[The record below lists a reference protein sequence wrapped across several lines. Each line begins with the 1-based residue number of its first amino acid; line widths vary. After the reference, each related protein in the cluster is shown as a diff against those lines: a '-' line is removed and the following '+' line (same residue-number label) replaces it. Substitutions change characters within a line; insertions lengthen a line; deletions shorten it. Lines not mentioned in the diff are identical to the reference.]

1 MNEAMTSDTEARPV
15 ALVTGAS
22 SGIGAAAGA
31 AFVEAG
37 YHVIGTSRNA
47 GGAAPRE
54 GVTLLDLDVGSDDS
68 VAALV
73 EAVIGRFGRID
84 VLVNNA
90 GIGSG
95 GAAEESSID
104 QAQRVFDVNFFG
116 LIRMTNAVLPY
127 MREQGEGRIINVSSV
142 LGFVPVPFGAL
153 YAASKHAVEGYSES
167 VDHEVRQHGVRVLL
181 VEPGFT
187 KTGFDAS
194 IVPPAVSLPAYA
206 DDRRSAEAVLAE
218 SMVSGDEPSVVA
230 ATIVRAATDAMP
242 RLRYPA
248 GRQAR
253 QLAMLRRLV
262 PSRTFD
268 RQIHRFN
275 RQPSIPRRRAR

>member
-1 MNEAMTSDTEARPV
+1 MNEVMSPRPL

-22 SGIGAAAGA
+22 SGIGEAAAI

-37 YHVIGTSRNA
+37 YDVVGTSRNSA
-47 GGAAPRE
+47 GTVSPV

-73 EAVIGRFGRID
+73 DDVIGRFGRID

-90 GIGSG
+90 GIGAG
-95 GAAEESSID
+95 GAAEESSVE
-104 QAQRVFDVNFFG
+104 QARRVFDVNFFG
-116 LIRMTNAVLPY
+116 LIRMTKAVLPH
-127 MREQGEGRIINVSSV
+127 MRAQGEGRIINVSSV

-187 KTGFDAS
+187 MTSFDAN
-194 IVPPAVSLPAYA
+194 IVPPAVSLAAYA

-230 ATIVRAATDAMP
+230 ATIVRAATDAKP
-242 RLRYPA
+242 KLRYPA
-248 GRQAR
+248 GRQAK
-253 QLAMLRRLV
+253 QLTLLRRIV
-262 PSRTFD
+262 PTRTFD
-268 RQIHRFN
+268 KQIHKFN
-275 RQPSIPRRRAR
+275 RQPGRPVERRAG

>member
-1 MNEAMTSDTEARPV
+1 MNEVMSPRPL

-22 SGIGAAAGA
+22 SGIGEAAAI

-37 YHVIGTSRNA
+37 YDVVGTSRNSA
-47 GGAAPRE
+47 GTASLV

-68 VAALV
+68 VSALV
-73 EAVIGRFGRID
+73 DDVIGRFGRID

-90 GIGSG
+90 GIGAG
-95 GAAEESSID
+95 GAAEESSVE
-104 QAQRVFDVNFFG
+104 QARRVFDVNFFG
-116 LIRMTNAVLPY
+116 LIRMTKAVLPH
-127 MREQGEGRIINVSSV
+127 MRAQGKGRIINVSSV

-187 KTGFDAS
+187 KTAFDAN
-194 IVPPAVSLPAYA
+194 IVPPAVSLAAYA

-230 ATIVRAATDAMP
+230 ATIVRAATDAKP
-242 RLRYPA
+242 KLRYPA
-248 GRQAR
+248 GRQAK
-253 QLAMLRRLV
+253 QLTLLRRIV
-262 PSRTFD
+262 PTRTFD
-268 RQIHRFN
+268 KQIHKFN
-275 RQPSIPRRRAR
+275 RQPGRPVERRAG

>member
-1 MNEAMTSDTEARPV
+1 MDEVMSPRPL

-22 SGIGAAAGA
+22 SGIGEAAAT

-37 YHVIGTSRNA
+37 YDVVGTSRNSA
-47 GGAAPRE
+47 GTVSPV
-54 GVTLLDLDVGSDDS
+54 GVTLLNLDVGSDDS
-68 VAALV
+68 VSALV
-73 EAVIGRFGRID
+73 DDVIGRFGRID

-90 GIGSG
+90 GIGAG
-95 GAAEESSID
+95 GAAEESSVE
-104 QAQRVFDVNFFG
+104 QARRVFDVNFFG
-116 LIRMTNAVLPY
+116 LIRMTKAVLPH
-127 MREQGEGRIINVSSV
+127 MRAQGEGRIINVSSV

-187 KTGFDAS
+187 KTSFDAN
-194 IVPPAVSLPAYA
+194 IVPPAVSLAAYA

-230 ATIVRAATDAMP
+230 ATIVRAATDAKP
-242 RLRYPA
+242 KLRYPA
-248 GRQAR
+248 GRQAK
-253 QLAMLRRLV
+253 QLTLLRRIV
-262 PSRTFD
+262 PTRTFD
-268 RQIHRFN
+268 KQIHKFN
-275 RQPSIPRRRAR
+275 RQPGRPVERRAG

>member
-1 MNEAMTSDTEARPV
+1 MNEVMSPRPL

-22 SGIGAAAGA
+22 SGIGEAAAI

-37 YHVIGTSRNA
+37 YDVVGTSRNSA
-47 GGAAPRE
+47 GTASLV

-68 VAALV
+68 VSALV
-73 EAVIGRFGRID
+73 DDVIGRFGRID

-90 GIGSG
+90 GIGAG
-95 GAAEESSID
+95 GAAEESSVE
-104 QAQRVFDVNFFG
+104 QARRVFDVNFFG
-116 LIRMTNAVLPY
+116 LIRMTKAVLPH
-127 MREQGEGRIINVSSV
+127 MRAQGKGRIINVSSV

-187 KTGFDAS
+187 KTSFDAN
-194 IVPPAVSLPAYA
+194 IVPPAVSLAAYA

-230 ATIVRAATDAMP
+230 ATIVRAATDAKP
-242 RLRYPA
+242 KLRYPA
-248 GRQAR
+248 GRQAK
-253 QLAMLRRLV
+253 QLTLLRRIV
-262 PSRTFD
+262 PTRTFD
-268 RQIHRFN
+268 KQIHKFN
-275 RQPSIPRRRAR
+275 RQPGRPVERRAG

>member
-1 MNEAMTSDTEARPV
+1 MNEVMSPRPL

-22 SGIGAAAGA
+22 SGIGEAAAI

-37 YHVIGTSRNA
+37 YDVVGTSRNSA
-47 GGAAPRE
+47 GTASLV

-68 VAALV
+68 VSALV
-73 EAVIGRFGRID
+73 DDVIGRFGRID

-90 GIGSG
+90 GIGAG
-95 GAAEESSID
+95 GAAEESSVE
-104 QAQRVFDVNFFG
+104 QARRVFDVNFFG
-116 LIRMTNAVLPY
+116 LIRMTKAVLPH
-127 MREQGEGRIINVSSV
+127 MRAQGKGRIINVSSV

-187 KTGFDAS
+187 KTAFDAN
-194 IVPPAVSLPAYA
+194 IVPPAVSLAAYA

-230 ATIVRAATDAMP
+230 ATIVRAPTDAKP
-242 RLRYPA
+242 KLRYPA
-248 GRQAR
+248 GRQAK
-253 QLAMLRRLV
+253 QLTLLRRIV
-262 PSRTFD
+262 PTRTFD
-268 RQIHRFN
+268 KQIHKFN
-275 RQPSIPRRRAR
+275 RQPGRPVERRAG

>member
-1 MNEAMTSDTEARPV
+1 MTSPRPV

-22 SGIGAAAGA
+22 SGIGEAAAT

-37 YHVIGTSRNA
+37 YDVIGTSRNTSRA
-47 GGAAPRE
+47 TPRE

-68 VAALV
+68 VADLV
-73 EAVIGRFGRID
+73 DAVIERFGRID
-84 VLVNNA
+84 ILVNNA

-116 LIRMTNAVLPY
+116 LIRMTKAVLPH
-127 MREQGEGRIINVSSV
+127 MRGQGEGRIINVSSV

-153 YAASKHAVEGYSES
+153 YAASKHAVEGYSAS

-187 KTGFDAS
+187 KTAFDAN
-194 IVPPAVSLPAYA
+194 IVPPAITLSAYA

-218 SMVSGDEPSVVA
+218 PMLSGDEPSVVA
-230 ATIVRAATDAMP
+230 ATIVRAATDAKP
-242 RLRYPA
+242 KLRYPA
-248 GRQAR
+248 GTQAR
-253 QLAMLRRLV
+253 QLTMLRRIV
-262 PSRTFD
+262 PTRTFD
-268 RQIHRFN
+268 GQIHKFN
-275 RQPSIPRRRAR
+275 RQPSSPRASSEMIKP

>member
-1 MNEAMTSDTEARPV
+1 MTRPRPV

-22 SGIGAAAGA
+22 SGIGEATAA
-31 AFVEAG
+31 AFVAAG
-37 YHVIGTSRNA
+37 YDVVGTSRNSS
-47 GGAAPRE
+47 GATPRE

-68 VAALV
+68 VSALV
-73 EAVIGRFGRID
+73 DAVIGRFGRID

-116 LIRMTNAVLPY
+116 LIRMTKAVLPH
-127 MREQGEGRIINVSSV
+127 MRAQGEGRIINVSSV

-187 KTGFDAS
+187 KTAFDAN
-194 IVPPAVSLPAYA
+194 IVSPAISLPAYA
-206 DDRRSAEAVLAE
+206 DDRRSAEAVLEE

-230 ATIVRAATDAMP
+230 ATIVRAATDAKP
-242 RLRYPA
+242 KLRYPA
-248 GRQAR
+248 GRQAK
-253 QLAMLRRLV
+253 QLAMLRRIV
-262 PSRTFD
+262 PARTFD
-268 RQIHRFN
+268 KQIHKFN
-275 RQPSIPRRRAR
+275 RQPGRPRASSEITP

>member
-1 MNEAMTSDTEARPV
+1 MNEVMSPRPL

-22 SGIGAAAGA
+22 SGIGEAAAI

-37 YHVIGTSRNA
+37 YDVVGTSRNSA
-47 GGAAPRE
+47 GTVSPV

-73 EAVIGRFGRID
+73 DDVIGRFGRID

-90 GIGSG
+90 GIGAG
-95 GAAEESSID
+95 GAAEESSVE
-104 QAQRVFDVNFFG
+104 QARRVFDVNFFG
-116 LIRMTNAVLPY
+116 LIRMTKAVLPH
-127 MREQGEGRIINVSSV
+127 MRAQGEGRIINVSSV

-153 YAASKHAVEGYSES
+153 YAASKHSVEGYSES

-187 KTGFDAS
+187 KTSFDAN
-194 IVPPAVSLPAYA
+194 IVPPAVSLAAYA

-230 ATIVRAATDAMP
+230 ATIVRAATDAKP
-242 RLRYPA
+242 KLRYPA
-248 GRQAR
+248 GRQAK
-253 QLAMLRRLV
+253 QLTLLRRIV
-262 PSRTFD
+262 PTRTFD
-268 RQIHRFN
+268 KQIHKFN
-275 RQPSIPRRRAR
+275 RQPGRPVERRAG

>member
-1 MNEAMTSDTEARPV
+1 MNEVMSPRPL

-22 SGIGAAAGA
+22 SGIGEAAAI

-37 YHVIGTSRNA
+37 YDVVGTSRNSA
-47 GGAAPRE
+47 GTVSPV

-73 EAVIGRFGRID
+73 DDVIGRFGRID

-90 GIGSG
+90 GIGAG
-95 GAAEESSID
+95 GAAEESSVE
-104 QAQRVFDVNFFG
+104 QARRVFDVNFFG
-116 LIRMTNAVLPY
+116 LIRMTKAVLPH
-127 MREQGEGRIINVSSV
+127 MRAQGEGRIINVSSV

-153 YAASKHAVEGYSES
+153 YAASKHSVEGYSES

-187 KTGFDAS
+187 MTSFDAN
-194 IVPPAVSLPAYA
+194 IVPPAVSLAAYA

-230 ATIVRAATDAMP
+230 ATIVRAATDAKP
-242 RLRYPA
+242 KLRYPA
-248 GRQAR
+248 GRQAK
-253 QLAMLRRLV
+253 QLTLLRRIV
-262 PSRTFD
+262 PTRTFD
-268 RQIHRFN
+268 KQIHKFN
-275 RQPSIPRRRAR
+275 RQPGRPVERRAG

>member
-1 MNEAMTSDTEARPV
+1 MNEVMSPRPL

-22 SGIGAAAGA
+22 SGIGEAVAI
-31 AFVEAG
+31 AFAEAG
-37 YHVIGTSRNA
+37 YDVVGTSRNSA
-47 GGAAPRE
+47 GTVSPV

-73 EAVIGRFGRID
+73 DDVMGRFGRID

-90 GIGSG
+90 GIGAG
-95 GAAEESSID
+95 GAAEESSVE
-104 QAQRVFDVNFFG
+104 QARRVFDVNFFG
-116 LIRMTNAVLPY
+116 LIRMTKAVLPH
-127 MREQGEGRIINVSSV
+127 MRAQGEGRIINVSSV

-187 KTGFDAS
+187 KTSFDAN
-194 IVPPAVSLPAYA
+194 IVPPAVSLAAYA

-230 ATIVRAATDAMP
+230 ATIVRAATDAKP
-242 RLRYPA
+242 KLRYPA
-248 GRQAR
+248 GRQAK
-253 QLAMLRRLV
+253 QLTLLRRIV
-262 PSRTFD
+262 PTRTFD
-268 RQIHRFN
+268 KQIHKFN
-275 RQPSIPRRRAR
+275 RQPGRPVERRAG

>member
-1 MNEAMTSDTEARPV
+1 MNEVMSPRPL

-22 SGIGAAAGA
+22 SGIGEAAAI

-37 YHVIGTSRNA
+37 YDVVGTSRNSA
-47 GGAAPRE
+47 GTVSPV

-68 VAALV
+68 VSALV
-73 EAVIGRFGRID
+73 DDVIGRFGRID

-90 GIGSG
+90 GIGAG
-95 GAAEESSID
+95 GAAEESSVE
-104 QAQRVFDVNFFG
+104 QARRVFDVNFFG
-116 LIRMTNAVLPY
+116 LIRMTKAVLPH
-127 MREQGEGRIINVSSV
+127 MRAQGKGRIINVSSV

-153 YAASKHAVEGYSES
+153 YAASKHSVEGYSES

-187 KTGFDAS
+187 KTSFDAN
-194 IVPPAVSLPAYA
+194 IVPPAVSLAAYA

-230 ATIVRAATDAMP
+230 ATIVRAATDAKP
-242 RLRYPA
+242 KLRYPA
-248 GRQAR
+248 GRQAK
-253 QLAMLRRLV
+253 QLTLLRRIV
-262 PSRTFD
+262 PTRTFD
-268 RQIHRFN
+268 KQIHKFN
-275 RQPSIPRRRAR
+275 RQPGRPVERRAG